1 MSPDLVD
8 VATCVYNVTV
18 GTDVTEYL
26 GGYMQVK
33 EYTIPQMVEDV
44 RAGKMSRS
52 QLVQALTAMSIS
64 PSGAN
69 IIAAAASYTTPTTPI
84 PLMDVHADEALQLRL
99 HDRHLEARNAHDVS
113 ALQDDYAEDAVV
125 EGNIFSEPFVGRAA
139 IAAHIGAE
147 TVAFPDLQVKMT
159 NRVVHGNQVTVE
171 WMATGTHAGD
181 FPGFPASGRS
191 FAIPGVTVAIREH
204 GKIVRESHYYDM
216 EVVRQ
221 QFGQ

>member
-8 VATCVYNVTV
+8 VATYVYNVTG

-26 GGYMQVK
+26 GGHMQVK

-44 RAGKMSRS
+44 RAGKMSPR
-52 QLVQALTAMSIS
+52 QLVQTLTAMGIS

-69 IIAAAASYTTPTTPI
+69 IIAAASHTTPATPI
-84 PLMDVHADEALQLRL
+84 PLMDAHADEALQLQL
-99 HDRHLEARNAHDVS
+99 HDRHLEVRNARDVI

-125 EGNIFSEPFVGRAA
+125 EGSMFSEPFVGRAA
-139 IAAHIGAE
+139 IAARIGAE
-147 TVAFPDLQVKMT
+147 MVAFPDLQVKMT

-171 WMATGTHAGD
+171 WVATGTHAGD
-181 FPGFPASGRS
+181 FPGFPASGR
-191 FAIPGVTVAIREH
+191 FFTIPGVTVVIREH
-204 GKIVRESHYYDM
+204 GKIVRESLYYDM
-216 EVVRQ
+216 EVVGQ